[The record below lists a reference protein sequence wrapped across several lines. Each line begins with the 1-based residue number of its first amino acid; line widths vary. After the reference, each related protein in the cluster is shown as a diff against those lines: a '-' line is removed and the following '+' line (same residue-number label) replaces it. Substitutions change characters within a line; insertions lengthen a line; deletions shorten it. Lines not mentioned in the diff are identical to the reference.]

1 MHTNIPN
8 IHLSVVIILSF
19 RRSLTH
25 TYSYVHYTIKNQEF
39 QEKEERERIFI
50 FIPGAGCGAGFLH
63 SVCRACG
70 TGCAGPGIRGAR
82 VFCIAF

>member
-39 QEKEERERIFI
+39 QEKEKRKRIFI
-50 FIPGAGCGAGFLH
+50 SYAGGGVRGGFFALRSQSPEAGFLH
-63 SVCRACG
+63 CFLGRRW
-70 TGCAGPGIRGAR
+70 I
-82 VFCIAF
+82 

>member
-25 TYSYVHYTIKNQEF
+25 TYSYVNYTIKNQEF
-39 QEKEERERIFI
+39 QEKETVLHIFI
-50 FIPGAGCGAGFLH
+50 
-63 SVCRACG
+63 SYV
-70 TGCAGPGIRGAR
+70 
-82 VFCIAF
+82 